1 MWDAGN
7 VEGFDR
13 TIAEMLGV
21 PYPPERLQQL
31 RGWLM
36 IARDLLFAGD
46 VSDLAAIALR
56 IRQVDE
62 QLGEIQKFP

>member
-7 VEGFDR
+7 IEGFDR
-13 TIAEMLGV
+13 TIAEMLGEQ
-21 PYPPERLQQL
+21 YPPRRLQQL
-31 RGWLM
+31 RGWLLL
-36 IARDLLFAGD
+36 ARDMMLGGD

-62 QLGEIQKFP
+62 RLGEI